1 MVSTQG
7 GPRHFGVEE
16 EYLLLDAQTGLPR
29 DAAQQMIAA
38 LPDLRAEVEY
48 FESQLETA
56 TPVCTF
62 ASDAEDTL
70 FAFRSGA
77 ASAAADLGVV
87 LASTGLPPVG
97 GDQPGTVTAKPR
109 YKAIERNLGNLVSR
123 YYSTGTHV
131 HVEVPSRDVGVEV
144 MARMARWSPLLVA
157 LTANSPIHL
166 GEATGFASW
175 RYLTTMRWP
184 TAGYPP
190 YFESGADYDVMIEQ
204 FMRSG
209 IVLDTGVVNWS
220 IRLSENFPTVELR
233 TADAQLDPRD
243 TVAFAVIVRALVDRC
258 VTEAESGSPRQDP
271 DLNLVRGAHWL
282 AARNGLSSRLVHPL
296 SGDAVPAAEAISALI
311 DYVQDQLAA
320 AGDLDRVEGF
330 VARRCAEGEPARLQ
344 LQTFSQGGIDALLRL
359 YSSAEELG

>member
-1 MVSTQG
+1 MVSTQRS
-7 GPRHFGVEE
+7 PRHFGVEE

-29 DAAQQMIAA
+29 DVAQQMIAA

-56 TPVCTF
+56 TPICTF
-62 ASDAEDTL
+62 ASEASDTL
-70 FAFRSGA
+70 LTFREGA
-77 ASAAADLGVV
+77 ARAAEQIGVV
-87 LASTGLPPVG
+87 LASTGLPPIG
-97 GDQPGTVTAKPR
+97 ADKHGTVTKKPR
-109 YKAIERNLGNLVSR
+109 YKAIEKDLGNLVSR

-131 HVEVPSRDVGVEV
+131 HVEVPSRDIGVDV

-175 RYLTTMRWP
+175 RYLTMMQWP

-190 YFESGADYDVMIEQ
+190 YFETGADYDAMIEQ

-233 TADAQLDPRD
+233 TADAQLDPND

-258 VTEAESGSPRQDP
+258 VSESESGSPRRDP
-271 DLNLVRGAHWL
+271 DLNLVKGAHWL
-282 AARNGLSSRLVHPL
+282 AARNGLGSRLVHPVL
-296 SGDAVPAAEAISALI
+296 GDAVPAAEAVAALV
-311 DYVQDQLAA
+311 DHVQDELAV
-320 AGDLDRVEGF
+320 AGDLDLATRF
-330 VARRCAEGEPARLQ
+330 VARRCAEGEPAALQ
-344 LQTFSQGGIDALLRL
+344 LQRFSEGGVESLIEL
-359 YSSAEELG
+359 YRTSGL

>member
-16 EYLLLDAQTGLPR
+16 EYLLLDAKTGLPR

-56 TPVCTF
+56 TPICTY
-62 ASDAEDTL
+62 ANEAEDTL
-70 FAFRSGA
+70 LAFRAGA
-77 ASAAADLGVV
+77 AHAATNLGVV

-97 GDQPGTVTAKPR
+97 GDKHGTVTKKPR
-109 YKAIERNLGNLVSR
+109 YKAIEKDLGTLVSR

-131 HVEVPSRDVGVEV
+131 HVEVPSRDVGVDV

-166 GEATGFASW
+166 GEPTGFASW
-175 RYLTTMRWP
+175 RYLTMMQWP

-190 YFESGADYDVMIEQ
+190 YFETGADYDVMIEQ

-258 VTEAESGSPRQDP
+258 VAEAESGSPRHDP
-271 DLNLVRGAHWL
+271 DLNLVKGAHWL

-296 SGDAVPAAEAISALI
+296 SGDAVRAADAIAALI
-311 DYVQDQLAA
+311 EHVQDQLAA
-320 AGDLDRVEGF
+320 AGDLDRVERF
-330 VARRCAEGEPARLQ
+330 IERRCAQGEPARLQ
-344 LQTFSQGGIDALLRL
+344 LQRFAEGGVAGLLEL
-359 YSSAEELG
+359 YQTADL